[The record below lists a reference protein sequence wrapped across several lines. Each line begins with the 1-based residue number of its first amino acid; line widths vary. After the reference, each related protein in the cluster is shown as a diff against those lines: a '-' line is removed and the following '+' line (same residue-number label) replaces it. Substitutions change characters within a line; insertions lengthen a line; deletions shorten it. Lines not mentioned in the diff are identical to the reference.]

1 MVCTVMS
8 TGYHSKLVT
17 IVTSLNGSAYCFKI
31 ASTIERNYTHTH
43 AHTHTHTHTVLESRI
58 GDGLQQLEQD
68 CHRLQIF
75 AQKQPPTQRQAARK

>member
-1 MVCTVMS
+1 M
-8 TGYHSKLVT
+8 GLP
-17 IVTSLNGSAYCFKI
+17 IVSRLLQQLNEI
-31 ASTIERNYTHTH
+31 THTRTH
-43 AHTHTHTHTVLESRI
+43 AHTHTHTVLESRI